1 MYFERILDNNTL
13 WAVRYD
19 EDEENAL
26 GEVLN
31 QWSDP
36 EWLIDFFMANMAD
49 LESYFKITDINKA
62 IYDTFE
68 DSLNMQC
75 LILDLSPTANLDMIF
90 RPLENSRS
98 REILFGKEKAKLM
111 CRPEH
116 PSWLRLYAIKLEP
129 GCYIITG
136 GAIKLTRTMEERQH
150 TLIELQKLEKV
161 RNFLVE
167 AGVVDTDG
175 FTECVTE

>member
-26 GEVLN
+26 
-31 QWSDP
+31 
-36 EWLIDFFMANMAD
+36 
-49 LESYFKITDINKA
+49 
-62 IYDTFE
+62 
-68 DSLNMQC
+68 
-75 LILDLSPTANLDMIF
+75 DMIF
-90 RPLENSRS
+90 
-98 REILFGKEKAKLM
+98 
-111 CRPEH
+111 RPEH

-150 TLIELQKLEKV
+150 KLP
-161 RNFLVE
+161 
-167 AGVVDTDG
+167 
-175 FTECVTE
+175 C

>member
-1 MYFERILDNNTL
+1 
-13 WAVRYD
+13 
-19 EDEENAL
+19 
-26 GEVLN
+26 
-31 QWSDP
+31 
-36 EWLIDFFMANMAD
+36 
-49 LESYFKITDINKA
+49 
-62 IYDTFE
+62 
-68 DSLNMQC
+68 
-75 LILDLSPTANLDMIF
+75 MIF
-90 RPLENSRS
+90 RPLENNRS
-98 REILFGKEKAKLM
+98 RDILLGKEKAKLM